1 MRPSIALAAN
11 RAAICILIEAHTTEA
26 IERIQ
31 RYTGGLDKAGFVR
44 SQLVQDAVIRNFEIL
59 GEASRN
65 IERRSPTDTS
75 RSICRSSRRR
85 SGTIWHPCF
94 AL

>member
-11 RAAICILIEAHTTEA
+11 RAAICIVIEAHTTEA

-44 SQLVQDAVIRNFEIL
+44 SQLVQAAVIRNFEINTTAT
-59 GEASRN
+59 GQ
-65 IERRSPTDTS
+65 RRANGLNTRTS
-75 RSICRSSRRR
+75 KAVKSATLRVTTVR
-85 SGTIWHPCF
+85 
-94 AL
+94 L